1 MFKAKKFDFK
11 KITTLI
17 LAVMM
22 CLTMGM
28 LVACNKDGST
38 DSSSSSSS
46 STSETTVT
54 DYQLL
59 KNGDFEFG
67 TTEKTTFPYNSS
79 SNISW
84 QRSNDSLRTSAD
96 ASSYTSGVIDTE
108 DTAYN
113 KIAKTNGFTVLSGEG
128 DSAVYYNPRTPY
140 YYGLVKDSY
149 AYSETTSNKDKLPTT
164 GTKILMIHNKTSK
177 NGVGTA
183 QKFTSSSSVKVAV
196 NGYSL
201 VEVWVLTNELKT
213 EINRADYGAYV
224 KLINTVNGEKAP
236 YVVKNINT
244 QGNWAKVSI
253 YVEGSSLRET
263 SYKIVLGLGMGSSA
277 ITDEYVEGYAYFDN
291 VTVKDVTKSEFETAK
306 TTANDNATIVEK
318 VSENVDD
325 MDYDYKTDAVISDTT
340 GTVYQSNGEKSDSY
354 DEAKAN
360 LNHLKYTVSY
370 DIPSKSI
377 DVIVTGKTNDSY
389 VYPGTDY
396 NSDYE
401 MSSSSAVQYS
411 QIKSKCDN
419 VTNPLGDD
427 ALTHYMILNSKGS
440 LTLTTDDVTV
450 KDGKAYL
457 ITFYIKVKTLGGQRA
472 LTVELVEKGTLTSPI
487 ENKTSLLT
495 NVSTVGYTNE
505 ESNDWAK
512 VYLYFANHV
521 GDNNERTF
529 ALNFN
534 FGPTEQVS
542 DSFILP
548 EGYALM
554 TGFEQIELTK
564 EQFANDVSNDSDY
577 ASITELGSDVLSAI
591 VDSDGKTDSYTLN
604 YSSFDKLNISNKLS
618 TSVIGYTGV
627 VAGHKMIG
635 GDNEVFTQADTVSGI
650 FNTEYL
656 NAYSEF
662 SEDEK
667 AVINALEK
675 DGENKYVQALAI
687 KNTAPTAYGYIGT
700 GATVSASNTSQIT
713 IKLKVLGDAKAYV
726 YLVDS
731 EQLNGFGVLGLSAK
745 KWTFNDETK
754 ETVFAEDD
762 AFDTSKTQYV
772 QTVTASECA
781 DGWAEVNF
789 VITAGISSI
798 PYRVEIWNGAR
809 DGSDNSQGLV
819 IVDSVTTN
827 TADTKS
833 LIMKANAKGDLA
845 EEISYKQA
853 PTKVTYTDD
862 DGNDQVKYTKYNS
875 KVVFTKYNATNTII
889 ATHASIDV
897 ESETDE
903 TTSDD
908 DTSTET
914 TEENPTSF
922 NWALQITTII
932 IAVLLIVA
940 LVAVFIRMILKNRKK
955 KVAVTKSF
963 YDKNARDK
971 TNLKIAKNKRA
982 RKEAEAISKAEELE
996 KMKAEAEAKRR
1007 AEAEAERLAKEQAE
1021 QDAEERARIA
1031 QEEQRKALELE
1042 QQELNGNNEQSYDYD
1057 NMENNIVE
1065 EDNEQSETDSQA
1077 VEENSDEKN

>member
-11 KITTLI
+11 TITTFI
-17 LAVMM
+17 LAVTM

-28 LVACNKDGST
+28 LVACNKNDSP
-38 DSSSSSSS
+38 DSSSSSSSS
-46 STSETTVT
+46 STSGTSVT
-54 DYQLL
+54 DYQTL

-67 TTEKTTFPYNSS
+67 TTESTTFPYNSS

-84 QRSNDSLRTSAD
+84 QRANDSLRTSSD
-96 ASSYTSGVIDTE
+96 SSSYTSGVIDTE
-108 DTAYN
+108 DAAYN
-113 KIAKTNGFTVLSGEG
+113 AIAKNNGFTVLSGEG

-149 AYSETTSNKDKLPTT
+149 EYSETTANKDKLPTK

-183 QKFTSSSSVKVAV
+183 QKFTSSSNVTVPV

-213 EINRADYGAYV
+213 EIDRTDYGAYV
-224 KLINTVNGEKAP
+224 KLVNTVSDEKAP

-244 QGNWAKVSI
+244 QGNWAKISI
-253 YVEGSSLRET
+253 YVEGSSLRES

-291 VTVKDVTKSEFETAK
+291 VTVKEITGTEFEAAKATAIDNVSITEK
-306 TTANDNATIVEK
+306 ANDD
-318 VSENVDD
+318 VSDASYE
-325 MDYDYKTDAVISDTT
+325 YKTEAVVSDTS
-340 GTVYQSNGEKSDSY
+340 GTTYQPNGEKSDSY
-354 DEAKAN
+354 NEAQAN
-360 LNHLKYTVSY
+360 LNHLKYTVTY
-370 DIPSKSI
+370 DIPSTSI
-377 DVIVTGKTNDSY
+377 STIYANGKANDNY
-389 VYPGTDY
+389 VYPGSDY
-396 NSDYE
+396 NTDYE
-401 MSSSSAVQYS
+401 MGSATFS
-411 QIKSKCDN
+411 AIKSKCDN

-427 ALTHYMILNSKGS
+427 AVTDYMILNSKGS
-440 LTLTTDDVTV
+440 LTFTTENRTV

-457 ITFYIKVKTLGGQRA
+457 LSFYIKVKTLGGQRA
-472 LTVELVEKGTLTSPI
+472 LSIELVEKGTSVSPI
-487 ENKTSLLT
+487 DKTTALLNNIT
-495 NVSTVGYTNE
+495 TVGYTDE
-505 ESNDWAK
+505 ATNDWAK
-512 VYLYFANHV
+512 VYIYVANHV
-521 GDNNERTF
+521 GDDNERTY
-529 ALNFN
+529 ALNFH

-542 DSFILP
+542 DSFLLP
-548 EGYALM
+548 QGYVLL
-554 TGFEQIELTK
+554 TGYEQIELTRD
-564 EQFANDVSNDSDY
+564 QFANEVSNNSSY
-577 ASITELGSDVLSAI
+577 SSITELGSDILSAI
-591 VDSDGKTDSYTLN
+591 EDEDAKTDSYELN
-604 YSSFDKLNISNKLS
+604 YSSYDKLNISNKLS

-635 GDNEVFTQADTVSGI
+635 GEKEEFTQADTISGI
-650 FNTEYL
+650 FNTKYL
-656 NAYSEF
+656 NEYTEF
-662 SEDEK
+662 TAEEK
-667 AVINALEK
+667 DLINSLEK
-675 DGENKYVQALAI
+675 DGENKYLQALAI

-700 GATVSASNTSQIT
+700 QGTVSATNTSQIT
-713 IKLKVLGDAKAYV
+713 IKLKVSGDAKAYV

-754 ETVFAEDD
+754 ETVYEDED

-772 QTVTASECA
+772 HTVTASECP
-781 DGWAEVNF
+781 DGWTEVNF
-789 VITAGISSI
+789 VITAGISEI

-809 DGSDNSQGLV
+809 DGSDNSQGLI

-833 LIMKANAKGDLA
+833 LIMKANAKGDVA

-862 DGNDQVKYTKYNS
+862 DGNEQIKYTKYNS
-875 KVVFTKYNATNTII
+875 KVVFSNYKATNTII
-889 ATHASIDV
+889 ATHATIDV
-897 ESETDE
+897 ENEADE
-903 TTSDD
+903 TTNE
-908 DTSTET
+908 DTGSTET
-914 TEENPTSF
+914 TEENANSF

-940 LVAVFIRMILKNRKK
+940 LVAVFVRMLLKNKQK

-963 YDKNARDK
+963 YDKNSRDK
-971 TNLKIAKNKRA
+971 TNLKIAKDKRA
-982 RKEAEAISKAEELE
+982 RKEAEALKKAEELE

-1065 EDNEQSETDSQA
+1065 DEVSETAETTPNEDNP
-1077 VEENSDEKN
+1077 ENKN